1 MYVIV
6 EKAKLEGKFFGIM
19 NTLPDGRVYIPIS
32 EMRNVGTLL
41 DIDIIGSARELK
53 ELIEKQQEA
62 MQGTEDIDPGFS
74 VTPGEE
80 EEIDPGF
87 SQEPNPDSDSGASE
101 EGDGR
106 LTEKGKEAD
115 DEPESSDRFTGHR
128 GGEQR
133 NNCQRVC
140 TRGQWSAYPG
150 MDKGK

>member
-1 MYVIV
+1 MYVIA
-6 EKAKLEGKFFGIM
+6 EKTKLEGKFFGIM

-53 ELIEKQQEA
+53 ELIEKQEA

-74 VTPGEE
+74 VTPEEE

-101 EGDGR
+101 EGEGSVTGAEQPAVAKTDGKR
-106 LTEKGKEAD
+106 KGG
-115 DEPESSDRFTGHR
+115 RR
-128 GGEQR
+128 
-133 NNCQRVC
+133 
-140 TRGQWSAYPG
+140 
-150 MDKGK
+150 

>member
-62 MQGTEDIDPGFS
+62 MQGSEDIDPGFS
-74 VTPGEE
+74 VTPE

-87 SQEPNPDSDSGASE
+87 SQEQNPDSDSGALE
-101 EGDGR
+101 EGDGSVTGPEQPAGAKTDGKR
-106 LTEKGKEAD
+106 KGG
-115 DEPESSDRFTGHR
+115 RR
-128 GGEQR
+128 
-133 NNCQRVC
+133 
-140 TRGQWSAYPG
+140 
-150 MDKGK
+150 

>member
-62 MQGTEDIDPGFS
+62 MQGSEDIDPGFS
-74 VTPGEE
+74 VTPEEE

-87 SQEPNPDSDSGASE
+87 SVTGPEQPAGAK
-101 EGDGR
+101 
-106 LTEKGKEAD
+106 LTEKGKEAS
-115 DEPESSDRFTGHR
+115 DEPESSDRFTGYR
-128 GGEQR
+128 GGE
-133 NNCQRVC
+133 
-140 TRGQWSAYPG
+140 
-150 MDKGK
+150 

>member
-62 MQGTEDIDPGFS
+62 MQGSEDIDPGFS
-74 VTPGEE
+74 VTPE

-87 SQEPNPDSDSGASE
+87 SQEQNPDSDSGASE
-101 EGDGR
+101 EGEGSVTGPEQPAGAKTDGKR
-106 LTEKGKEAD
+106 KG
-115 DEPESSDRFTGHR
+115 G
-128 GGEQR
+128 QR
-133 NNCQRVC
+133 
-140 TRGQWSAYPG
+140 
-150 MDKGK
+150 

>member
-74 VTPGEE
+74 VTPE

-101 EGDGR
+101 EGDGSVTGSEQPAGTKIDGKR
-106 LTEKGKEAD
+106 KGG
-115 DEPESSDRFTGHR
+115 RR
-128 GGEQR
+128 
-133 NNCQRVC
+133 
-140 TRGQWSAYPG
+140 
-150 MDKGK
+150 

>member
-62 MQGTEDIDPGFS
+62 MQGSEDIDPGFG
-74 VTPGEE
+74 VTPEEE

-87 SQEPNPDSDSGASE
+87 SVTGPEQPAGAKTDGKR
-101 EGDGR
+101 EGG
-106 LTEKGKEAD
+106 
-115 DEPESSDRFTGHR
+115 
-128 GGEQR
+128 QR
-133 NNCQRVC
+133 
-140 TRGQWSAYPG
+140 
-150 MDKGK
+150 

>member
-80 EEIDPGF
+80 EEIDPSFSVTPGEEEEIDPGF

-101 EGDGR
+101 EGDGSVTGPEQPAGAKTDGKR
-106 LTEKGKEAD
+106 KGG
-115 DEPESSDRFTGHR
+115 RR
-128 GGEQR
+128 
-133 NNCQRVC
+133 
-140 TRGQWSAYPG
+140 
-150 MDKGK
+150 

>member
-62 MQGTEDIDPGFS
+62 MQGSEDIDPGFS
-74 VTPGEE
+74 VTPE

-101 EGDGR
+101 EGDGSVTGPEQPVGAKTDGKR
-106 LTEKGKEAD
+106 KGG
-115 DEPESSDRFTGHR
+115 RR
-128 GGEQR
+128 
-133 NNCQRVC
+133 
-140 TRGQWSAYPG
+140 
-150 MDKGK
+150 

>member
-62 MQGTEDIDPGFS
+62 MQGSEDIDPGFS
-74 VTPGEE
+74 VTPEE
-80 EEIDPGF
+80 DIDPGF

-101 EGDGR
+101 EGNGSVTGPEQPTGAKTDGKR
-106 LTEKGKEAD
+106 K
-115 DEPESSDRFTGHR
+115 
-128 GGEQR
+128 
-133 NNCQRVC
+133 
-140 TRGQWSAYPG
+140 
-150 MDKGK
+150 

>member
-62 MQGTEDIDPGFS
+62 MQGSEDIDPGFS
-74 VTPGEE
+74 VTPE

-87 SQEPNPDSDSGASE
+87 SQEQNPDSDSGASE
-101 EGDGR
+101 EGDGSV
-106 LTEKGKEAD
+106 TGPEQPAGAKTDGKGRRPAMNQNQVTA
-115 DEPESSDRFTGHR
+115 SLAIVAVSNGTTVNGYV
-128 GGEQR
+128 
-133 NNCQRVC
+133 RV
-140 TRGQWSAYPG
+140 G
-150 MDKGK
+150 

>member
-53 ELIEKQQEA
+53 ELIEKQEA

-74 VTPGEE
+74 VTGPEQ
-80 EEIDPGF
+80 PA
-87 SQEPNPDSDSGASE
+87 GAKT
-101 EGDGR
+101 DGKR
-106 LTEKGKEAD
+106 KG
-115 DEPESSDRFTGHR
+115 G
-128 GGEQR
+128 QR
-133 NNCQRVC
+133 
-140 TRGQWSAYPG
+140 
-150 MDKGK
+150 

>member
-62 MQGTEDIDPGFS
+62 MQGSEDIDPGFS
-74 VTPGEE
+74 VTPE

-87 SQEPNPDSDSGASE
+87 SQEQNPDSDSGASE
-101 EGDGR
+101 EGEGSVTGSEQPAGAKTDGKR
-106 LTEKGKEAD
+106 KGG
-115 DEPESSDRFTGHR
+115 RR
-128 GGEQR
+128 
-133 NNCQRVC
+133 
-140 TRGQWSAYPG
+140 
-150 MDKGK
+150 

>member
-62 MQGTEDIDPGFS
+62 MQGSEDIDPGFS
-74 VTPGEE
+74 VTPEEE

-87 SQEPNPDSDSGASE
+87 SVTGPEQPAGVKT
-101 EGDGR
+101 DG
-106 LTEKGKEAD
+106 KGKEAD
-115 DEPESSDRFTGHR
+115 DEPESSDRIGSYCC
-128 GGEQR
+128 GE
-133 NNCQRVC
+133 
-140 TRGQWSAYPG
+140 
-150 MDKGK
+150 

>member
-62 MQGTEDIDPGFS
+62 MQGSEDIDPGFS
-74 VTPGEE
+74 VTPE
-80 EEIDPGF
+80 EEIDRGF
-87 SQEPNPDSDSGASE
+87 SQEQNPDSDRGASE
-101 EGDGR
+101 EGDGSVTGPEQPAGAKTDGKR
-106 LTEKGKEAD
+106 KG
-115 DEPESSDRFTGHR
+115 G
-128 GGEQR
+128 QR
-133 NNCQRVC
+133 
-140 TRGQWSAYPG
+140 
-150 MDKGK
+150 

>member
-32 EMRNVGTLL
+32 EMRTVGTLL

-62 MQGTEDIDPGFS
+62 MQGSEDIDPGFS
-74 VTPGEE
+74 VTPE

-87 SQEPNPDSDSGASE
+87 SQEQNPDSDSGASE
-101 EGDGR
+101 EGEGSVTGPEQPAGAKTDGQR
-106 LTEKGKEAD
+106 KG
-115 DEPESSDRFTGHR
+115 G
-128 GGEQR
+128 QR
-133 NNCQRVC
+133 
-140 TRGQWSAYPG
+140 
-150 MDKGK
+150 

>member
-62 MQGTEDIDPGFS
+62 MQGSEDIDPGFS
-74 VTPGEE
+74 VTPE

-101 EGDGR
+101 EGNGSVTGSEQPAGAKTDGKR
-106 LTEKGKEAD
+106 KGG
-115 DEPESSDRFTGHR
+115 RR
-128 GGEQR
+128 
-133 NNCQRVC
+133 
-140 TRGQWSAYPG
+140 
-150 MDKGK
+150 

>member
-53 ELIEKQQEA
+53 ELIDKQQEA

-74 VTPGEE
+74 
-80 EEIDPGF
+80 
-87 SQEPNPDSDSGASE
+87 QEQNSDSGASE
-101 EGDGR
+101 EGNGSVTGPEQPAGAKTDGKR
-106 LTEKGKEAD
+106 KG
-115 DEPESSDRFTGHR
+115 G
-128 GGEQR
+128 QR
-133 NNCQRVC
+133 
-140 TRGQWSAYPG
+140 
-150 MDKGK
+150 

>member
-62 MQGTEDIDPGFS
+62 MQGSEDIDPGFS
-74 VTPGEE
+74 VTPE

-87 SQEPNPDSDSGASE
+87 SQEPNPDSDGGASE
-101 EGDGR
+101 EGDGSVTGPEQPAGAKTDGKR
-106 LTEKGKEAD
+106 KGG
-115 DEPESSDRFTGHR
+115 RR
-128 GGEQR
+128 
-133 NNCQRVC
+133 
-140 TRGQWSAYPG
+140 
-150 MDKGK
+150 

>member
-62 MQGTEDIDPGFS
+62 MQGSEDIDPGFS
-74 VTPGEE
+74 VTPE

-101 EGDGR
+101 EGDGSVTGSEQPAGAKIDGKR
-106 LTEKGKEAD
+106 KGG
-115 DEPESSDRFTGHR
+115 RR
-128 GGEQR
+128 
-133 NNCQRVC
+133 
-140 TRGQWSAYPG
+140 
-150 MDKGK
+150 